1 MPYTSS
7 VNYNKRDIK
16 LLKQILDD
24 NNFEKFKGIIN
35 TKFRYNNNMLLL
47 LKKNI
52 QSNKALKI
60 CLTYMHS
67 EQSTILYKIHPIYI
81 KKNKYADDSLYI
93 DDDKLYINDGYVCVI
108 EYCLYLGSE
117 YLKYIIYLIENGYY
131 NISFEIINE
140 IFDKPDVYENNINE
154 YIKLINMLI
163 KNKIIDINYKFEN
176 GDNIL
181 YKIIYIISGNPGL
194 YDKFEELLK
203 YLIKKKIDTTYKN
216 IINDV
221 SILDNCISNI
231 YNEESMYSFNC
242 MLSKK
247 KYNCNRK
254 EKIDD
259 IKNIIIFIK
268 SLNININETD
278 NINNITILESIA
290 HLLNDENLESYHGF
304 TKILLNVLIQHGATF

>member
-16 LLKQILDD
+16 LLKQTLDD
-24 NNFEKFKGIIN
+24 NNFENFKNIIN
-35 TKFRYNNNMLLL
+35 TKFIYNNNMLLL

-93 DDDKLYINDGYVCVI
+93 DDDKLYINDGYECVI
-108 EYCLYLGSE
+108 EYCLCLGSE

-131 NISFEIINE
+131 NISFDIINE
-140 IFDKPDVYENNINE
+140 IFDNPNVYENNINE
-154 YIKLINMLI
+154 YIKLINILI

-181 YKIIYIISGNPGL
+181 YKIIYIISGNPGIF
-194 YDKFEELLK
+194 DKFEELLK
-203 YLIKKKIDTTYKN
+203 YLIKKK
-216 IINDV
+216 
-221 SILDNCISNI
+221 
-231 YNEESMYSFNC
+231 
-242 MLSKK
+242 
-247 KYNCNRK
+247 
-254 EKIDD
+254 
-259 IKNIIIFIK
+259 
-268 SLNININETD
+268 
-278 NINNITILESIA
+278 
-290 HLLNDENLESYHGF
+290 
-304 TKILLNVLIQHGATF
+304 